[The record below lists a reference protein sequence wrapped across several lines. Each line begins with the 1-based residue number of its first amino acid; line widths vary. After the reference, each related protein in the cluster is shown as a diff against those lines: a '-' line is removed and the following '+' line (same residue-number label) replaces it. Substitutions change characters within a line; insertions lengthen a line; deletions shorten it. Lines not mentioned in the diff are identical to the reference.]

1 MCISY
6 REIINDYNETKD
18 IESLIN
24 SKDNRKN
31 IIGNV
36 INKIKHILEKEE
48 KIILL
53 VPVTNERNGSCF
65 SDGSYGWYAASNK
78 EAINYSRIFKD
89 TIGNRLLIFT
99 NKRLVFINLIRFI
112 DNYDHHNYLYG
123 DIEDIKIKP
132 IYKENNEL
140 MTVYFSKKDKSYF
153 IEDLYIDEGKKVENI
168 LNNFIK
174 I

>member
-6 REIINDYNETKD
+6 REIINYYNETKD
-18 IESLIN
+18 VASLIN
-24 SKDNRKN
+24 SKDNRRN

-36 INKIKHILEKEE
+36 INKINNILGKEE

-53 VPVTNERNGSCF
+53 IPITNEKNEAYF

-78 EAINYSRIFKD
+78 EAIDYSRIFKD

-99 NKRLVFINLIRFI
+99 NKRLIFINLIRFI
-112 DNYDHHNYLYG
+112 DNYDYHNYLYG
-123 DIEDIKIKP
+123 DIKDIKIKP
-132 IYKENNEL
+132 IYRENHEF
-140 MTVYFSKKDKSYF
+140 MTLYFSKKDNTYF
-153 IEDLYIDEGKKVENI
+153 IEELYMDEGKKVESI
-168 LNNFIK
+168 LNDFIK